1 MQDAKARFS
10 ELVRR
15 AKQEGP
21 QHVTVHGREEVVI
34 IGADDFRRLAGERSG
49 EALVDALQ
57 MSPHRSMSIEPPRLR
72 MRVRDVD
79 L

>member
-1 MQDAKARFS
+1 
-10 ELVRR
+10 
-15 AKQEGP
+15 
-21 QHVTVHGREEVVI
+21 VI